1 MASAKFILGRKDY
14 RAGKFSSTVE
24 EVAVAVLCMPGR

>member
-24 EVAVAVLCMPGR
+24 EVAVLCMPGR